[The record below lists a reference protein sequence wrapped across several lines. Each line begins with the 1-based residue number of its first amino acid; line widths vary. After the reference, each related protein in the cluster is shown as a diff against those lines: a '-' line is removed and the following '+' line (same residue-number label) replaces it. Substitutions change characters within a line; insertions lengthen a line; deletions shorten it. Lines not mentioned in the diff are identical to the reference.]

1 MTTAID
7 HLLANTGVLPAGFE
21 TDLKRAIEQD
31 FLAVHTRVRTL
42 EARVAELEG
51 QDTAEALAELEQA
64 CEDLREENQ
73 RLREIA
79 GSQDNGAVDPGEPP
93 VDDGAVD
100 PGEPPA
106 DVETNDA
113 PLPRPEVP
121 E

>member
-93 VDDGAVD
+93 
-100 PGEPPA
+100 A